1 MSNVLFALIYFKH
14 SYFWTQL
21 KRLSLGLSNLY
32 AENIIEK
39 KKLFANAS
47 GIYGKER
54 TFRPSLQRFHRV
66 NKLFSC

>member
-1 MSNVLFALIYFKH
+1 MNGAYVMSNVLFTLIYFKH

-21 KRLSLGLSNLY
+21 KRLSLSLSNLC
-32 AENIIEK
+32 AENIVEK

-54 TFRPSLQRFHRV
+54 TFSTLTTT
-66 NKLFSC
+66 LFAE